1 MKGMALVKKF
11 ERLDKQRNSVHEEVD
26 CTYSIFT
33 DSFGN
38 KFLQIDTY
46 GSKNRRI
53 RGKVSQSLQLNKES
67 AKELKVIIT
76 NQLLN

>member
-1 MKGMALVKKF
+1 MALVKKF

>member
-1 MKGMALVKKF
+1 MALVKKF

-26 CTYSIFT
+26 CTYSIIT